1 MSLRDFK
8 KACNQILY
16 EAFSQKYPI
25 YGSET
30 KDGYQRPSFFTE
42 LLPQTIRQVSRH
54 ISETGLT
61 YKITLLERTH
71 DESLCMDII
80 DKVREAFSP
89 YIEVC
94 GGKLPVSSFDFE
106 FIDSGND
113 VLQITVD
120 FESTRM
126 VQEEKDHTEPAEK
139 VEVSVNTR
147 EVVKDTMRDDTGG
160 E

>member
-8 KACNQILY
+8 KACNKILY
-16 EAFSQKYPI
+16 EAFDQQYPI

-61 YKITLLERTH
+61 YKITLLEKTH
-71 DESLCMDII
+71 DESMCMDIV
-80 DKVREAFSP
+80 DKVRGAFSP
-89 YIEVC
+89 YITVC

-113 VLQITVD
+113 VLQITID
-120 FESTRM
+120 FESTRT
-126 VQEEKDHTEPAEK
+126 VQEEIDTTEPAEK
-139 VEVSVNTR
+139 IEISANIVEAR
-147 EVVKDTMRDDTGG
+147 KDTVIEEG